1 MVGDSLYRSSSFRLS
16 DGRRGLDDSCIR
28 RLRSVL
34 LSRLDFWDNPGLGVS
49 RDFFCDAVDS
59 VVRLSG
65 LSNFLFCP
73 SFQFAGENTGYMSRI
88 RILPEAVANRIAA
101 GEVVERPASVVK
113 ELLENALDAGA
124 KTIRVEVEAGGKRM
138 IRIIDDGHGMSHDD
152 ALLAFERHATSKLR
166 SADDL
171 LSIPTLGFRG
181 EALPTIAAVSR
192 LLLETRAEEDAE
204 GTRVEF
210 AGGKLV
216 NVKPA
221 GLPAGTTVSV
231 ADLFYSVPARRKFLK
246 SDTTELGHIASL
258 VTHYALANP
267 GRQFVLTTPTQQIVD
282 CSPVERLAERVYQLF
297 GKQSFDEL
305 IEIPVVSAAFRAA
318 ITEPELE
325 PAEEKAR
332 LTVYGFT
339 SRPEIQ
345 RPNRNGIYIFVN
357 RRLVRDRL
365 ILHAIHE
372 AYRNILPSN
381 VFPATLLF
389 LEMPYDEVDVNVHP
403 AKIEVRFRRSQFVHD
418 FTRDA
423 IRQALMSARPIASFA
438 AAAAASGALQ
448 NANTSAAS
456 LSNAPSMD
464 PTAPSIVPRAII
476 PAMEEIGLGSG
487 VGSDGGFDL
496 TSAPLQP
503 IEQRFVFPAGPESL
517 VESSAAFGAPSLAS
531 EPPAPN
537 WAANFA
543 AGNGSAPAT
552 LPHPDQIADLK
563 PLGQVS
569 SSFIVA
575 VNGEGLWLVDQ
586 HVAHERV
593 LFEQHL
599 EARRAGKVESQR
611 MLMPMILELSP
622 RQLVIYEKIA
632 EELSA
637 NGFEVELMGPRSVA
651 IQAAPAGITGSDA
664 EKLLTEILDGIEREN
679 AAISIETLQAKIAA
693 STACHAAIKV
703 NMPLDQTK
711 MEWLLAA
718 LAKTDCPMSCPHGR
732 PVVLRYSIKEIEKA
746 FHRI

>member
-1 MVGDSLYRSSSFRLS
+1 
-16 DGRRGLDDSCIR
+16 
-28 RLRSVL
+28 
-34 LSRLDFWDNPGLGVS
+34 
-49 RDFFCDAVDS
+49 
-59 VVRLSG
+59 
-65 LSNFLFCP
+65 
-73 SFQFAGENTGYMSRI
+73 MSRI

-124 KTIRVEVEAGGKRM
+124 KAIRVEVESGGKRM
-138 IRIIDDGHGMSHDD
+138 IRVIDDGHGMTHDD

-171 LSIPTLGFRG
+171 MSIATLGFRG
-181 EALPTIAAVSR
+181 EAMPTIAAVSR
-192 LLLETRAEEDAE
+192 LLLETRDAAETE

-216 NVKPA
+216 GVKSA

-267 GRQFVLTTPTQQIVD
+267 GKQFVLTTPTQQIVD
-282 CSPVERLAERVYQLF
+282 CSPVERLADRVYQLF
-297 GKQSFDEL
+297 GKQALDEL
-305 IEIPVVSAAFRAA
+305 VEIPMAFAPFRAA

-325 PAEEKAR
+325 ASEESACIR
-332 LTVYGFT
+332 VYGFT
-339 SRPEIQ
+339 SRPEVQ
-345 RPNRNGIYIFVN
+345 RPNRNGIYVFVN

-372 AYRNILPSN
+372 AYRNILPGN

-389 LEMPYDEVDVNVHP
+389 LDLPYDEVDVNVHP

-423 IRQALMSARPIASFA
+423 IRQVLMGARSIASFA
-438 AAAAASGALQ
+438 AAAGSGVASSASPMNGSDLSSST
-448 NANTSAAS
+448 TSA
-456 LSNAPSMD
+456 PPITPGD
-464 PTAPSIVPRAII
+464 SIGVPRAII
-476 PAMEEIGLGSG
+476 PALQEIGLGSG

-496 TSAPLQP
+496 TGAP
-503 IEQRFVFPAGPESL
+503 QRPVPQRLSFDSGNS
-517 VESSAAFGAPSLAS
+517 FGASGGLVVPVSLPAS
-531 EPPAPN
+531 AEPN

-543 AGNGSAPAT
+543 GSSSDSPAR
-552 LPHPDQIADLK
+552 LPHPDEITDLK

-575 VNGEGLWLVDQ
+575 VNGEGLWIVDQ

-637 NGFEVELMGPRSVA
+637 NGFEVEPMGPRSVA
-651 IQAAPAGITGSDA
+651 IQAVPAGVANADA

-711 MEWLLAA
+711 MEWLLGA

-732 PVVLRYSIKEIEKA
+732 PVVLRYSVKEIERA
-746 FHRI
+746 FQRI

>member
-1 MVGDSLYRSSSFRLS
+1 V
-16 DGRRGLDDSCIR
+16 
-28 RLRSVL
+28 
-34 LSRLDFWDNPGLGVS
+34 
-49 RDFFCDAVDS
+49 
-59 VVRLSG
+59 
-65 LSNFLFCP
+65 
-73 SFQFAGENTGYMSRI
+73 SRI

-124 KTIRVEVEAGGKRM
+124 KAIRVEVEAGGKRM
-138 IRIIDDGHGMSHDD
+138 IRVIDDGHGMTHDD

-171 LSIPTLGFRG
+171 MSIATLGFRG
-181 EALPTIAAVSR
+181 EAMPTIAAVSR
-192 LLLETRAEEDAE
+192 LLLETRDAAEPE

-216 NVKPA
+216 GVKSA

-246 SDTTELGHIASL
+246 SETTELGHIASL

-267 GRQFVLTTPTQQIVD
+267 GKQFVLTTPTQQIVD
-282 CSPVERLAERVYQLF
+282 CAPVERLADRVYQLF
-297 GKQSFDEL
+297 GKQALDEL
-305 IEIPVVSAAFRAA
+305 VEIPTTSAAFRAA

-325 PAEEKAR
+325 PSEESAR
-332 LTVYGFT
+332 ISVYGFT

-345 RPNRNGIYIFVN
+345 RPNRNGIYVFVN

-372 AYRNILPSN
+372 AYRNILPGN

-389 LEMPYDEVDVNVHP
+389 IEMPYDEVDVNVHP

-423 IRQALMSARPIASFA
+423 IRQVLMGARPIASFA
-438 AAAAASGALQ
+438 AAAGVGAASSATPINGSESDGADVGKAQ
-448 NANTSAAS
+448 ITPANGI
-456 LSNAPSMD
+456 D
-464 PTAPSIVPRAII
+464 VPRAVI
-476 PAMEEIGLGSG
+476 PALQEIGLGSG

-496 TSAPLQP
+496 TGAPQRP
-503 IEQRFVFPAGPESL
+503 VPQRFSFDSGSSFAAGLVAPASL
-517 VESSAAFGAPSLAS
+517 
-531 EPPAPN
+531 PALGEPN

-543 AGNGSAPAT
+543 AAGSETPAR
-552 LPHPDQIADLK
+552 LPHPDEIADLK

-569 SSFIVA
+569 ASFIVA
-575 VNGEGLWLVDQ
+575 VNGEGLWIVDQ

-611 MLMPMILELSP
+611 MLMPMILELAP

-637 NGFEVELMGPRSVA
+637 NGFEVEPMGPRSVA
-651 IQAAPAGITGSDA
+651 IQAVPAGVANGDA

-711 MEWLLAA
+711 MEWLLGA
-718 LAKTDCPMSCPHGR
+718 LARTDCPMSCPHGR
-732 PVVLRYSIKEIEKA
+732 PVVLRYSVKEIERA

>member
-1 MVGDSLYRSSSFRLS
+1 L
-16 DGRRGLDDSCIR
+16 
-28 RLRSVL
+28 
-34 LSRLDFWDNPGLGVS
+34 
-49 RDFFCDAVDS
+49 A
-59 VVRLSG
+59 
-65 LSNFLFCP
+65 
-73 SFQFAGENTGYMSRI
+73 
-88 RILPEAVANRIAA
+88 EAVANRIAA

-124 KTIRVEVEAGGKRM
+124 NSVRIETEMGGKRM
-138 IRIIDDGHGMSHDD
+138 IRVIDDGHGMMHDD

-166 SADDL
+166 TADDL
-171 LSIPTLGFRG
+171 MTIATLGFRG
-181 EALPTIAAVSR
+181 EALPSIASVSR
-192 LLLETRAEEDAE
+192 LLLETRDAAETE

-216 NVKPA
+216 GVKPA
-221 GLPAGTTVSV
+221 GLPPGTTVSV

-267 GRQFVLTTPTQQIVD
+267 SKQFILTTPTQEIVN
-282 CSPVERLAERVYQLF
+282 CPPAEKLADRVYQLF
-297 GKQSFDEL
+297 GRQALDEL
-305 IEIPVVSAAFRAA
+305 VELPSVSAAFRAA
-318 ITEPELE
+318 ITEPEME
-325 PAEEKAR
+325 AGEEAAT
-332 LTVYGFT
+332 LTVSGFT

-345 RPNRNGIYIFVN
+345 RPNRNGIYVFVN

-372 AYRNILPSN
+372 AYRNILPPN

-438 AAAAASGALQ
+438 TAAVAGGVAPNPAAPAGSFVGGGFGGAAAAG
-448 NANTSAAS
+448 NGG
-456 LSNAPSMD
+456 
-464 PTAPSIVPRAII
+464 VPRAMI
-476 PAMEEIGLGSG
+476 PAMEELGVGSG
-487 VGSDGGFDL
+487 VGSDYSAGNGFDL
-496 TSAPLQP
+496 SAAPVQP
-503 IEQRFVFPAGPESL
+503 AAQRFAFEPGA
-517 VESSAAFGAPSLAS
+517 SAAFGSGFTPGAMPDFARGR
-531 EPPAPN
+531 EAN
-537 WAANFA
+537 WAENFA
-543 AGNGSAPAT
+543 RAGGDAPAT
-552 LPHPDQIADLK
+552 LPRPEQIADLK

-569 SSFIVA
+569 ASFIIA
-575 VNGEGLWLVDQ
+575 VNAEGLWIVDQ

-611 MLMPMILELSP
+611 MLMPLVFDLSP
-622 RQLVIYEKIA
+622 QQVVIYEKIA
-632 EELSA
+632 EELAA
-637 NGFEVELMGPRSVA
+637 NGFEVEPMGPKSVA
-651 IQAAPAGITGSDA
+651 IQAIPAGVAATDA
-664 EKLLTEILDGIEREN
+664 EHLLTEIIEGIEREN
-679 AAISIETLQAKIAA
+679 AAISIDTLQAKIAA

-711 MEWLLAA
+711 MEWLLGA

-732 PVVLRYSIKEIEKA
+732 PVVLRYSVKEIEKA